1 MSTARHIRQLGSDT
15 AIYGIAGTIGRFIAI
30 FLMPLYTRVLS
41 TADYGIIGSLA
52 SLVGLLSTFIVLGLD
67 SASSRWYYDTDSS
80 DRRRRVI
87 SSWFWCQLAAGL
99 VIAFVFILFA
109 PQLSGLLLGS
119 KDYALL
125 VRLVALAIPLGTFG
139 KVLGNWLRYQR
150 RAWFTAAYFTA
161 NSLVTVGAIFLFV
174 LLLRRGLE
182 GLYQAQLIAA
192 ALMAAVAAFVLRSWI
207 GPRRIS
213 PRILKEMLRFGL
225 PLVPAAVTAWVTA
238 SSDRLILPFFQG
250 RAETGIYTVAV
261 SLSSAVALVTNAF
274 QLAWPPFAFS
284 ILHEPGSEQVYGK
297 VLSIYALVGSLLC
310 TGVSLFA
317 PLLLYILTTPQY
329 YSAASCVPFLVFS
342 YLALGGIYIVA
353 LGCNIVKKSLPI
365 ATSTFIGA
373 GVNTALNFTLIPTLG
388 KNGAAI
394 ATMVAY
400 LSAVVYL
407 YFTSQKHY
415 PLPYRPRDVLICFGF
430 SWLCI
435 GIDRL
440 FLPTWGI
447 RTFVVRAAMCL
458 LFIPLAFALD
468 IVKPAHV
475 RQMAEILARK
485 WASVRHWRSQS

>member
-1 MSTARHIRQLGSDT
+1 MSTARYIRQLGSET
-15 AIYGIAGTIGRFIAI
+15 AIYGISGTISRFIAI
-30 FLMPLYTRVLS
+30 FLVPLYTRVFTPS
-41 TADYGIIGSLA
+41 DYGIIGSLA
-52 SLVGLLSTFIVLGLD
+52 SLTGLLSTFIVLGLD

-87 SSWFWCQLAAGL
+87 SSWFWCQLAVGL
-99 VIAFVFILFA
+99 IVALVFILLA
-109 PQLSGLLLGS
+109 PQISNLLLGS
-119 KDYALL
+119 QEYALL
-125 VRLVALAIPLGTFG
+125 IRLVALAIPLGTCG

-150 RAWFTAAYFTA
+150 RAWLTAAYFTTT
-161 NSLVTVGAIFLFV
+161 SLTTVCAIFLFV
-174 LLLRRGLE
+174 LVLHRGLE

-192 ALMAAVAAFVLRSWI
+192 ALMAVVAALILRSWI

-213 PRILKEMLRFGL
+213 PGILKEMLRFGL
-225 PLVPAAVTAWVTA
+225 PLVPASVTAWVTA
-238 SSDRLILPFFQG
+238 SSDRLILPIFQG

-284 ILHEPGSEQVYGK
+284 ILNEPGSKQVYGK
-297 VLSIYALVGSLLC
+297 VLSVYALLGSLLC

-353 LGCNIVKKSLPI
+353 LGCNIVKKSMPI
-365 ATSTFIGA
+365 ATSTFLGA
-373 GVNTALNFTLIPTLG
+373 GVNTVLNLTLIPTLG
-388 KNGAAI
+388 KDGAAI

-407 YFTSQKHY
+407 YFVSQKHY
-415 PLPYRPRDVLICFGF
+415 PLPYRPRDVLVCFGF
-430 SWLCI
+430 SWLLI
-435 GIDRL
+435 GVDRL

-447 RTFVVRAAMCL
+447 WTFIVRGAMCL
-458 LFIPLAFALD
+458 SFVPLAFALG
-468 IVKPAHV
+468 IAKPAHV
-475 RQMAEILARK
+475 RQI
-485 WASVRHWRSQS
+485 WASVRRRRSRS